1 MKIKAGVCNLDEIQ
15 FFAENGA
22 GEVYFGLSVLPSHIR
37 SPECNVSD
45 FSVKEMTDI
54 VSFAHSKQ
62 CGVYVAVNE
71 INALYINEAISIMQK
86 LMSCGI
92 DGFIVSSPE
101 VIMNY
106 PETQHTPKWHLSSL
120 AFCLNRYALEW
131 YKKFGFSRF
140 VIYQHFL
147 PEESIRFFKDTGME
161 SEVFFLSDDI
171 CANMDGLCKGC
182 SGNLGERQK
191 FCQRSFSYGQDC
203 FKCLRFDIDT
213 EIRTF
218 YSYSRIADWLKL
230 VRLTSSF
237 SHRKK
242 IFSVA
247 KELLRLAD
255 SSLDLADFRKAGQ
268 SIFLNL
274 RKMRNEN

>member
-1 MKIKAGVCNLDEIQ
+1 MDEIQ

-45 FSVKEMTDI
+45 FSVKKMTDI

-71 INALYINEAISIMQK
+71 INALYINEAISIMQE
-86 LMSCGI
+86 LMACGI

-131 YKKFGFSRF
+131 YKNFGFSRF

-242 IFSVA
+242 IFSIA

-255 SSLDLADFRKAGQ
+255 SSLDLADFRKTGQ